1 MIRKTLPG
9 SRASAEMTMIP
20 FPLLAAISFI
30 SVVLVLIVLHELGHY
45 LAARAFGLKPQA
57 FSVGMGP
64 ELAGF
69 TDRNGTRWKICPF
82 PLGGYVKFHG
92 EMHPGTGTNAEA
104 KHPDSFARLARWKR
118 AVIIFAGPFTNLVIC
133 GAIFYGIFATTGYP
147 IMSNRFERVLAGSPA
162 EAAGL
167 QSGDRLLA
175 YNGEKYDGRQDFF
188 RYIKVHPNGKIDV
201 TIDRNGQKFDRTLPI
216 APVEMSDRFGNKA
229 TIGRVGID
237 FDKDMVRERDPIRI
251 ISLAARETRDMFQV
265 QFTTLSQMVR
275 GERSVNEISGPLR
288 LARMSGQQATNGVVS
303 LLVFS
308 AILSCALAF
317 MNLLPIPGL
326 DGGYLTL
333 YAVETVIRR
342 DLSKATFT
350 WAVKIGI
357 ACVAVMS
364 VFAMSND
371 IRMIFFT

>member
-1 MIRKTLPG
+1 
-9 SRASAEMTMIP
+9 MTMIP
-20 FPLLAAISFI
+20 FPLLAAISFV

-92 EMHPGTGTNAEA
+92 EMHPGTGTEAEA
-104 KHPDSFARLARWKR
+104 GHPDSFAKIARWKR
-118 AVIIFAGPFTNLVIC
+118 AVIIFAGPFTNLLIC

-147 IMSNRFERVLAGSPA
+147 IMSSRFDAIVPGSPA
-162 EAAGL
+162 AQVGL
-167 QSGDRLLA
+167 RSGDRLIA
-175 YNGEKYDGRQDFF
+175 YNGNEYDGRQGFF
-188 RYIKVHPNGKIDV
+188 RYVKIHPNG
-201 TIDRNGQKFDRTLPI
+201 TIDLTIERDGRRFDRSVPI
-216 APVEMSDRFGNKA
+216 APVAVSDRFGNKA
-229 TIGRVGID
+229 TIGRIGVN
-237 FDKDMVRERDPIRI
+237 FDKDIVRERDPIRI
-251 ISLAARETRDMFQV
+251 ISLAARETRDMFEV
-265 QFTTLSQMVR
+265 QFTTLGQMVR
-275 GERSVNEISGPLR
+275 GERSVDEISGPLR
-288 LARMSGQQATNGVVS
+288 LARMSGQQASNGIVP

-333 YAVETVIRR
+333 YAIETAIRR
-342 DLSKATFT
+342 DLSKVAFT
-350 WAVKIGI
+350 RAVKVGIG
-357 ACVAVMS
+357 CVAVMS
-364 VFAMSND
+364 VFAFSND
-371 IRMIFFT
+371 IRMIFFS

>member
-1 MIRKTLPG
+1 
-9 SRASAEMTMIP
+9 MIP

-92 EMHPGTGTNAEA
+92 EMHPGTGTEEEA
-104 KHPDSFARLARWKR
+104 RHPDSFARIARWKR
-118 AVIIFAGPFTNLVIC
+118 AVIIFAGPFTNLLIC
-133 GAIFYGIFATTGYP
+133 GAIFYGIFATIGYP
-147 IMSNRFERVLAGSPA
+147 IMSNRFQEIVPGSPA
-162 EAAGL
+162 AQAGL
-167 QSGDRLLA
+167 RSGDRLVS
-175 YNGEKYDGRQDFF
+175 YNGSKYDGRQDFF
-188 RYIKVHPNGKIDV
+188 RYVKIHPNGSVDLTVERAGKR
-201 TIDRNGQKFDRTLPI
+201 IDRTVSI
-216 APVEMSDRFGNKA
+216 APINVSDRFGNHA
-229 TIGRVGID
+229 TIGRVGIN
-237 FDKDMVRERDPIRI
+237 FDKETVRERDPVRI
-251 ISLAARETRDMFQV
+251 VSLAAHETRDMFAV
-265 QFTTLSQMVR
+265 QFTTMGQMIR
-275 GERSVNEISGPLR
+275 GERSVDEISGPLR
-288 LARMSGQQATNGVVS
+288 LARMSGQQASNGLVP
-303 LLVFS
+303 LLVFT

-333 YAVETVIRR
+333 YAIETAIRR
-342 DLSKATFT
+342 DLSKVAFT
-350 WAVKIGI
+350 RAVKVGIG
-357 ACVAVMS
+357 CVAVLS
-364 VFAMSND
+364 VFAFSND